1 MKGIFLKAFWVLFE
15 GFFKLRT
22 KAQIFQWQSA
32 FLQHLQS
39 EFEDASFVD
48 DDLESEGL
56 IDEKPLKWYLKE
68 F

>member
-1 MKGIFLKAFWVLFE
+1 MKAFL
-15 GFFKLRT
+15 KLRT
-22 KAQIFQWQSA
+22 KAQTFQWQSA
-32 FLQHLQS
+32 FLQNLQS

-56 IDEKPLKWYLKE
+56 IDEKPLKWYLKA

>member
-1 MKGIFLKAFWVLFE
+1 MLFE

-22 KAQIFQWQSA
+22 KAQTFQWLSA

-56 IDEKPLKWYLKE
+56 IDEKPLKWYLKA

>member
-1 MKGIFLKAFWVLFE
+1 MLFE

-22 KAQIFQWQSA
+22 KAQTFQWQSA
-32 FLQHLQS
+32 LLQNLQS

-56 IDEKPLKWYLKE
+56 IDEKPLKWYLKA

>member
-1 MKGIFLKAFWVLFE
+1 MLFE
-15 GFFKLRT
+15 GFLKLRT
-22 KAQIFQWQSA
+22 KAQTFQWQSA

-39 EFEDASFVD
+39 AFEDASFVD

-56 IDEKPLKWYLKE
+56 IDEKPLKWYLKA